1 MWILGGHS
9 LVQVPTTTPASI
21 QYDNTGLQLKE
32 LQNADYFLG
41 VFRETQSQQGQ
52 KKTKTVEKFETAG
65 IYRYEKK
72 NN

>member
-9 LVQVPTTTPASI
+9 LVQVPTTTPSSI
-21 QYDNTGLQLKE
+21 QYNTGLQLRE

-41 VFRETQSQQGQ
+41 VFRKTQSQQGQ
-52 KKTKTVEKFETAG
+52 QKTKTVEKFETPG
-65 IYRYEKK
+65 IYSYEKK